1 MSAKNLV
8 ASAGL
13 ACLLAFGT
21 CGCSFSASSTVET
34 STSTTDENGT
44 TTTTTTTTTTE
55 TSTSDASK
63 DVTISDWEHAW
74 TGTTSKGFKVLYAE
88 SPTGEEAFLMLV
100 NEENG
105 EFESFVGKTE
115 NLEGDLVKIDANDV
129 TFTFGISK
137 VSDDL
142 STVSLDFGDEY
153 GTADLTKLSIDEL
166 IADVEEIDKDG
177 KVLS

>member
-1 MSAKNLV
+1 M
-8 ASAGL
+8 
-13 ACLLAFGT
+13 
-21 CGCSFSASSTVET
+21 
-34 STSTTDENGT
+34 
-44 TTTTTTTTTTE
+44 
-55 TSTSDASK
+55 
-63 DVTISDWEHAW
+63 HAW

-88 SPTGEEAFLMLV
+88 SPTGEEAFLMLA

-153 GTADLTKLSIDEL
+153 GTADLAKLSIDEL